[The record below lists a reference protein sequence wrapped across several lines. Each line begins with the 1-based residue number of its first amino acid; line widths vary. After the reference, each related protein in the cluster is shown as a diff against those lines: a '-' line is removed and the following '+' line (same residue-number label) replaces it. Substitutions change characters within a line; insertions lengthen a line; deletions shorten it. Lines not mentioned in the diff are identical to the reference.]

1 MAAHLRVY
9 PRSHDSAVAD
19 APEPTV
25 RISLGDLLPLIALA
39 HRNNY
44 LWLQDFLD
52 DEVCVTA
59 DHHSVNINFN
69 DNTAIVLSME
79 PSFTLFPYLGDWKTE
94 ECEVLKEWPEIKS
107 ISLRA

>member
-9 PRSHDSAVAD
+9 PRTQESSVAD

-39 HRNNY
+39 HRRNY

-52 DEVCVTA
+52 DEVSITP
-59 DHHSVNINFN
+59 D
-69 DNTAIVLSME
+69 L
-79 PSFTLFPYLGDWKTE
+79 Y
-94 ECEVLKEWPEIKS
+94 EI
-107 ISLRA
+107 LRAFRCYRPA